1 MSQDFKG
8 EKTSKN
14 DEFVKYVSE
23 NAVRYAMKQ
32 IRERSPIIKEIEDK
46 GQVKIVGVFYTVT
59 DGTIEFLN

>member
-23 NAVRYAMKQ
+23 NNVRYAMKQ

>member
-23 NAVRYAMKQ
+23 NNVRYAMKQ
-32 IRERSPIIKEIEDK
+32 IRERSPIIKEMEDK
-46 GQVKIVGVFYTVT
+46 GQVKIVGVFYRVT

>member
-23 NAVRYAMKQ
+23 NNVRYAMNQ
-32 IRERSPIIKEIEDK
+32 IRERSPIIKEMEDK
-46 GQVKIVGVFYTVT
+46 GLVKIVGVFYRVT